1 MVHCLIN
8 SENFCV
14 VKIKGQKCRFRT
26 KNDKPNIEGNE
37 QKQKNLRLGL
47 ILLHQTGWV
56 KVLQISIRIPN
67 RSQNAFISL
76 VAIKCNTTTP

>member
-1 MVHCLIN
+1 MSTNCRKKA
-8 SENFCV
+8 
-14 VKIKGQKCRFRT
+14 KIKGQKCRFRT

-37 QKQKNLRLGL
+37 RKQKNLRLGL

-67 RSQNAFISL
+67 RSQNEFISL
-76 VAIKCNTTTP
+76 VAIKSIYLRSII